1 MAIVKNTQNSDTAL
15 TLRVFRK
22 NTNILSIIPN
32 AGQYVSAI
40 YPKYYLQLNND
51 ALGDYSGVGMMP
63 RIWGFRAGD
72 GFIIRAEISS
82 DAEGPFWGCMV
93 NGVGLT
99 IGKDGSYI
107 VWYANGDEIAFVPF
121 ETGIHDYGFTGFE
134 VSGTKYSQPYY
145 DGDVVPD
152 SSPYNFNEI
161 FYITLLGGIYVG
173 ESVSPVCIHGTNYGI
188 RIYDA
193 IADTSEGPWHL
204 YPFNELDTTSGGGM
218 FETRNSAGGDR
229 CKRTTAGSAAGGTS
243 SVSVGEFPS
252 DISGIGIQLPEDLRA
267 ITGSGYFD
275 LLPLIFED
283 GGLDTLVGW
292 NSTLADTNPSKVSET
307 NQPDEYFAFFIG
319 LSSNQTNIPLPDG
332 CTATKAGSTSYSIGE
347 LIKGRKPKW
356 NIWTD
361 QIRFGKYAV
370 TLGSG
375 AQKVY
380 FNIFYD
386 NYGVNQG
393 KFDLSLIEGYNTATY
408 HAPKIGMSGTLNF
421 EYHNGYCC
429 RITESLLLIG
439 GTTATDRASVFMF
452 NRESGGLGNVKLGN
466 LPLWNY
472 TEAEQNEGAQTGLA
486 NLQACGAGLRITC
499 QGASGV
505 EEIALMCKSVKDTG
519 DMDGND
525 PIPFCTGSSSATKAM
540 FRDNGFDCTSI
551 ISDKSIEFMRDLLY
565 AYTTRTVWAELIMT
579 KNTDD
584 TPSENA
590 QIDCTNLVPKEESTA
605 NGIFDSN
612 VFPTKTGL
620 AGTNDDRFVVG
631 EVGGVCKIGST
642 QYQIGIIGGSRNVN
656 WGGTSTDDSRDL
668 FNYLIKYL
676 RASDS
681 SEQPYGKGIAMGIGL
696 KDSSNNLLSIVGTGS
711 TPVMA
716 FAIVTTQNASTGGVT
731 SKMFGF
737 TKIVNVVFDATNNNY
752 FAPFAYDTR
761 YWENKIQPWGING
774 DGNSYSQTKRGA
786 AIFMWKDLK
795 MDRNVNTSRP
805 TDGLTCHLKVFAQNS
820 GIHSWM
826 PYSEGIGSTT
836 PLSATFD
843 TISENWHT
851 PISSGSIK
859 DVYFH
864 NAGELL
870 DINTSTVTSSYYVDA
885 WVTLWSSDSNPHAV
899 NSQIKTANALDGHT
913 ITLYEEV
920 LHEPKEG
927 ASGSNPVEICHFTI
941 DGYATQGKNSNN
953 QNTGHVCQIDSQQ
966 MAPFFTR
973 LPVNSERLGQFLN
986 TGFYRI
992 KIIHTSVQPSTGS
1005 MYYIKIS

>member
-1 MAIVKNTQNSDTAL
+1 MSIVKNTTGVDTAV
-15 TLRVFRK
+15 TIRRFPK
-22 NTNILSIIPN
+22 QTNIISWIPDAGSSITSLV
-32 AGQYVSAI
+32 A
-40 YPKYYLQLNND
+40 KYYLQLNNK
-51 ALGDYSGVGMMP
+51 AVGDYSGGQMP
-63 RIWGFRAGD
+63 RMFSFGKGD
-72 GFIIRAEISS
+72 SVIIKAEISAN
-82 DAEGPFWGCMV
+82 AEGIFFGGENQ
-93 NGVGLT
+93 NGSVYIYKGDNYIGWFIDGDAVATIQFEAGVHLYGWIGVEVG
-99 IGKDGSYI
+99 DQM
-107 VWYANGDEIAFVPF
+107 
-121 ETGIHDYGFTGFE
+121 
-134 VSGTKYSQPYY
+134 YSQPWY
-145 DGDVVPD
+145 DGEIVTG
-152 SSPYNFNEI
+152 SSAETFATQV
-161 FYITLLGGIYVG
+161 YILLGGMYKGDNVA
-173 ESVSPVCIHGTNYGI
+173 PDCIHGSDYGI
-188 RIYDA
+188 RIYEV
-193 IADTSEGPWHL
+193 IAETSEGSWHF
-204 YPFNELDTTSGGGM
+204 YPCAYNGNNYSL
-218 FETRNSAGGDR
+218 FETLNRFSR
-229 CKRTTAGSAAGGTS
+229 IKYIISGSSAGGTS
-243 SVSVGEFPS
+243 SVSVGEFPE
-252 DISGIGIQLPEDLRA
+252 DVGGIGVQLFDIKH
-267 ITGSGYFD
+267 ITGSGYND
-275 LLPLIFED
+275 LIALVAED
-283 GGLDTLVGW
+283 GGIDTQAGW
-292 NSTLADTNPSKVSET
+292 TSGLADTNPSKVSET
-307 NQPDEYFAFFIG
+307 NQPDKYFAFYIG
-319 LSSNQTNIPLPDG
+319 LSANNTNIPLPDG
-332 CTATKAGSTSYSIGE
+332 CTATKGGSTSYAIGE

-356 NIWTD
+356 NIWND
-361 QIRFGKYAV
+361 QIRFGKYAI

-375 AQKVY
+375 ARKVY

-386 NYGVNQG
+386 NYGVNQD
-393 KFDLSLIEGYNTATY
+393 KFDLENMEGYNTATY

-429 RITESLLLIG
+429 RITEAMKLTG
-439 GTTATDRASVFMF
+439 GTGATDRASIFIF
-452 NRESGGLGNVKLGN
+452 NRESGGIGNVKLGN

-472 TEAEQNEGAQTGLA
+472 TEAEQNQGAQTGLA

-499 QGASGV
+499 QGAAAV

-525 PIPFCTGSSSATKAM
+525 PIPFCTGSNAATKAM

-565 AYTTRTVWAELIMT
+565 TYTTRTVWAELIMT

-584 TPSENA
+584 VPSVNA

-612 VFPTKTGL
+612 VYPTKTGL
-620 AGTNDDRFVVG
+620 AGTNNDRFVVG

-642 QYQIGIIGGSRNVN
+642 QYQIGIIGGNATVD

-668 FNYLIKYL
+668 FNYLITY
-676 RASDS
+676 RAQDT
-681 SEQPYGKGIAMGIGL
+681 SEQPYGRAIAMGIGL
-696 KDSSNNLLSIVGTGS
+696 KDASNNLLPIVGTGS
-711 TPVMA
+711 TPIMA
-716 FAIVTTQNASTGGVT
+716 FAVVTAQNASTGGVK

-805 TDGLTCHLKVFAQNS
+805 TDGVTCHLKVFAQNS

-826 PYSEGIGSTT
+826 PYSEGIGSVT

-851 PISSGSIK
+851 PISTGTIK

-870 DINTSTVTSSYYVDA
+870 EINTATITESYYVDA
-885 WVTLWSSDSNPHAV
+885 WVTLWSSDSNPHAP

-920 LHEPKEG
+920 LHEPKEN
-927 ASGSNPVEICHFTI
+927 ASGRNPVEICHFTI

-966 MAPFFTR
+966 MATFFTR
-973 LPVNSERLGQFLN
+973 LPINSERLGQFLN